1 MHISDGVLS
10 SSVIIAGFVITL
22 VLLMITLWWSMKQSD
37 VKEQIPKLSVMAG
50 AFFVASLIHIP
61 VPPTSV
67 HLILN
72 GLMGVVLGALSYPAI
87 FIGLTLQA
95 VLFQHGGFTTIG
107 INTMNMGIPALLA
120 YGIFKIGYQ
129 KGIPLVLIGAISG
142 GLAVFISVIFLAMS
156 LITTGEEFIDIARL
170 TAIAHVP
177 IVIIEAIVTGSVV
190 AFLAKVKPELLPIDM
205 ERDKR

>member
-1 MHISDGVLS
+1 V
-10 SSVIIAGFVITL
+10 
-22 VLLMITLWWSMKQSD
+22 
-37 VKEQIPKLSVMAG
+37 
-50 AFFVASLIHIP
+50 P

-67 HLILN
+67 HLVLN

-95 VLFQHGGFTTIG
+95 LLFQHGGITTIG

-129 KGIPLVLIGAISG
+129 KGIPLALIGAVSG
-142 GLAVFISVIFLAMS
+142 GFAVFIAVIFLAMS
-156 LITTGEEFIDIARL
+156 LVTTGEEFMDIARL
-170 TAIAHVP
+170 TAIAHMP

-190 AFLAKVKPELLPIDM
+190 GFLAKVKPELLPIDM
-205 ERDKR
+205 DGDRK

>member
-10 SSVIIAGFVITL
+10 SSVIIVGFVITL
-22 VLLMITLWWSMKQSD
+22 VLLMITLRCSMKQSD

-72 GLMGVVLGALSYPAI
+72 GLMGVVLGVLSYPAI

-170 TAIAHVP
+170 IAITHVP

-205 ERDKR
+205 ER